1 MTLLVDVGNTRIKWA
16 RVGSGSLTGH
26 GEASWRERGL
36 EATVAAEW
44 LAVPRPR
51 RVVASSVLDDEPRQ
65 ALSAWVRERWRR
77 DIEFVS
83 SLAAACGVTNA
94 YPEPARLGVDR
105 FAALVAAHAAG
116 RRACCVVD
124 AGTAVTIDA
133 LAADGRHLGGL
144 IAPGVATMRRSLLSD
159 TRGIRVVEGDQRI
172 LLARETGAAVAAGT
186 AYAVV
191 TLVDRIVY
199 EMQVEL
205 SEAVTCVMTGG
216 DAPLLRPLLSVSSE
230 WHPDLVLRGVALLGG
245 VAI

>member
-1 MTLLVDVGNTRIKWA
+1 MTLLVDVGNSRIKWA
-16 RVGSGSLTGH
+16 RVVSGQLTGH

-36 EATVAAEW
+36 QSTIAAAW
-44 LAVPRPR
+44 TAVQKPR
-51 RVVASSVLDDEPRQ
+51 RVLAASVLDDGLRSV
-65 ALSAWVRERWRR
+65 LCDWVRARWGLEM
-77 DIEFVS
+77 EFVHS
-83 SLAAACGVTNA
+83 RASACGVSNA
-94 YPEPARLGVDR
+94 YPEPHRLGVDR

-133 LAADGRHLGGL
+133 LTADGRHLGGL

-245 VAI
+245 VGT